1 MRNENKKENKG
12 EKIKR
17 KEEKHKKRRW
27 DAIVVGIG
35 MSIAFV
41 IVLMKLT
48 GYWPCEILSLR
59 IEEISCD
66 KSIQD
71 NMISIVNWL
80 QNDLFHQ
87 FRQQSLQ
94 SIELL

>member
-1 MRNENKKENKG
+1 MRNENKKKG
-12 EKIKR
+12 EKIKPN
-17 KEEKHKKRRW
+17 KGNHKNRRW
-27 DAIVVGIG
+27 DAVVVGIG
-35 MSIAFV
+35 MSTAFV

-71 NMISIVNWL
+71 NMISIANWL
-80 QNDLFHQ
+80 QNDLFHY
-87 FRQQSLQ
+87 F
-94 SIELL
+94 

>member
-1 MRNENKKENKG
+1 MKIKRKKG
-12 EKIKR
+12 EKIKPT
-17 KEEKHKKRRW
+17 KENHKNRRW
-27 DAIVVGIG
+27 DAVVVGIG
-35 MSIAFV
+35 MSTAFV

-71 NMISIVNWL
+71 NMISIANWL
-80 QNDLFHQ
+80 QNDLFHH
-87 FRQQSLQ
+87 F
-94 SIELL
+94 

>member
-1 MRNENKKENKG
+1 MRHKNKKEKEG
-12 EKIKR
+12 EKIKY
-17 KEEKHKKRRW
+17 KKQKHKKRRW

-35 MSIAFV
+35 MTTAFV

-48 GYWPCEILSLR
+48 GYWPCEILSLH

-71 NMISIVNWL
+71 NVMSMANWL
-80 QNDLFHQ
+80 QNDLFDH
-87 FRQQSLQ
+87 F
-94 SIELL
+94 

>member
-1 MRNENKKENKG
+1 MRNENKKEKEG
-12 EKIKR
+12 EKIKPT
-17 KEEKHKKRRW
+17 KENHKKRRW
-27 DAIVVGIG
+27 DAVVVGIG
-35 MSIAFV
+35 MSTAFV

-71 NMISIVNWL
+71 NMISIANWL
-80 QNDLFHQ
+80 QNDLFHH
-87 FRQQSLQ
+87 F
-94 SIELL
+94 

>member
-1 MRNENKKENKG
+1 MRNENKKKKEG
-12 EKIKR
+12 EKTKSN
-17 KEEKHKKRRW
+17 KENYKNRRW
-27 DAIVVGIG
+27 DAVVVGIG
-35 MSIAFV
+35 MSTAFV

-71 NMISIVNWL
+71 NMASIVNWL
-80 QNDLFHQ
+80 QNGLFHH
-87 FRQQSLQ
+87 F
-94 SIELL
+94 

>member
-1 MRNENKKENKG
+1 MRDENKKEKEG
-12 EKIKR
+12 KKIKY
-17 KEEKHKKRRW
+17 KKQKHKKRRW

-35 MSIAFV
+35 MTTAFV

-71 NMISIVNWL
+71 NVMSIANWL
-80 QNDLFHQ
+80 QNDLFDH
-87 FRQQSLQ
+87 F
-94 SIELL
+94 